1 MGLKVVVAE
10 DSYLIREG
18 LRSLLSGQDE
28 IDLVAAVSSL
38 PELLAAV
45 QRHAP
50 DVVVTDVRMP
60 PGDSDEGVRAAESF
74 ARTHPDLG
82 VVVLSQY
89 VEPEWALRLFEPSAT
104 RRAYLLKERVG
115 DIERLR
121 NAVRAVADG
130 GSVLDPLVV
139 QALVGARTKQARSP
153 LSRLTPRESQVLGL
167 MATGLSNAAIAD
179 RLVLTGRAVEKHI
192 TSVLNKLDLDP
203 EDGQIHRRVR
213 AVLAYLSAA
222 DG

>member
-28 IDLVAAVSSL
+28 LDLVAAVSTL

-45 QRHAP
+45 RRHAP

-74 ARTHPDLG
+74 AREYPELG

-89 VEPEWALRLFEPSAT
+89 VEPEWALRLFDPSAV

-115 DIERLR
+115 DVEHLGAAI
-121 NAVRAVADG
+121 RAVAGG
-130 GSVLDPLVV
+130 GSMLDPAVV
-139 QALVGARTKQARSP
+139 QALVGAQVKHERSP
-153 LSRLTPRESQVLGL
+153 LSRLTPREKQVLGL
-167 MATGLSNAAIAD
+167 MATGLSNAAIAG
-179 RLVLTGRAVEKHI
+179 RLVLTERAVEKHI
-192 TSVLNKLDLDP
+192 TSVLSKLDLDP

-213 AVLAYLSAA
+213 AVLAYLSAVE
-222 DG
+222 G

>member
-1 MGLKVVVAE
+1 MVLKVVVAE

-18 LRSLLSGQDE
+18 LRSLLSGQNE

-45 QRHAP
+45 QQYAP
-50 DVVVTDVRMP
+50 DVVVSDVRMP

-89 VEPEWALRLFEPSAT
+89 VEPEWALRLFEPSAS

-115 DIERLR
+115 DVEQLGAAI
-121 NAVRAVADG
+121 RAVAGG

-153 LSRLTPRESQVLGL
+153 LSRLTPRETQVLGL
-167 MATGLSNAAIAD
+167 MATGLSNAAIAG
-179 RLVLTGRAVEKHI
+179 RLVLTERAVEKHI
-192 TSVLNKLDLDP
+192 TSVLNKLDLHP

-213 AVLAYLSAA
+213 AVLAYLSAV